1 MMLTFYKYEFNGFV
15 KVPFVE
21 DGIKAGFPSPAE
33 DFQGKRISLDEE
45 LIKNETATFFA
56 KVDGDS
62 MQEAGMSD
70 GDLLVIDR
78 SLEPQN
84 GKIAVC
90 MLDGDFTVKRL
101 RVQEDGVYLVP
112 ENKSYPEIKVTED
125 QELVIWGIV
134 TYVIKK
140 L

>member
-1 MMLTFYKYEFNGFV
+1 MVLTFYKYESNGFV
-15 KVPFVE
+15 KIPFVE
-21 DGIKAGFPSPAE
+21 AGIKAGFPSPAE
-33 DFQGKRISLDEE
+33 DFQGKRISLDKE
-45 LIKNETATFFA
+45 LVKNETATFYA

-62 MQEAGMSD
+62 MQDAGMSD

-101 RVQEDGVYLVP
+101 RVDKDGVYLVP
-112 ENKSYPEIKVTED
+112 ENKSYQEIKVGED

-140 L
+140 V